1 MNNTQRYRDNDMNR
15 SISTRNLLIKQFP
28 LVSNKNKSSNNF
40 TSSDSFYSSLGG
52 LVQIERQQPKN
63 NQTKLTLSNSMKCF
77 YQQANAT
84 VPVKRQHFIL
94 NFVPKR
100 KLNFPKPNAQLKPLN
115 PPSNLIDI
123 NKTLFSYRKGNNDK
137 DYLFFRTNLILKY
150 AKNSECLTKLKDE
163 LNTVSLDSKD
173 LITEKMKKIM
183 HSYERKVHLIF
194 DSIKPEHPIDYT
206 TWKENVTVSYEL
218 LYSLIT
224 LMDRL
229 ITDIKSL
236 EDKNTKMKNKIF
248 EQDTKLTFYS
258 TTCEDLNKIL
268 KKNQKVIE
276 KNKKIK
282 KNNDVDPSK
291 LQLMQSNN
299 ENFIEMY
306 RLEEEIRDLT
316 SLLDKNK
323 EFFVKYKTTNEMLD
337 NKKKEIENM
346 KIAYTAEIKD
356 QCVKNAVNINEI
368 QNLNIRIKELEKEIE
383 KSQENLDAWRR
394 QSIDDKTI
402 IKKYQVITEQKNEN
416 LAMMDDE
423 INMLLYTLALEKKE
437 HQNTK
442 NSLEAL
448 ENRIIREKE
457 MEMNS
462 VVNKQQISID
472 IKDEKNK
479 IKNDKNK

>member
-1 MNNTQRYRDNDMNR
+1 
-15 SISTRNLLIKQFP
+15 
-28 LVSNKNKSSNNF
+28 
-40 TSSDSFYSSLGG
+40 
-52 LVQIERQQPKN
+52 
-63 NQTKLTLSNSMKCF
+63 
-77 YQQANAT
+77 
-84 VPVKRQHFIL
+84 
-94 NFVPKR
+94 
-100 KLNFPKPNAQLKPLN
+100 
-115 PPSNLIDI
+115 
-123 NKTLFSYRKGNNDK
+123 
-137 DYLFFRTNLILKY
+137 
-150 AKNSECLTKLKDE
+150 
-163 LNTVSLDSKD
+163 
-173 LITEKMKKIM
+173 
-183 HSYERKVHLIF
+183 
-194 DSIKPEHPIDYT
+194 
-206 TWKENVTVSYEL
+206 
-218 LYSLIT
+218 
-224 LMDRL
+224 
-229 ITDIKSL
+229 
-236 EDKNTKMKNKIF
+236 
-248 EQDTKLTFYS
+248 
-258 TTCEDLNKIL
+258 
-268 KKNQKVIE
+268 
-276 KNKKIK
+276 
-282 KNNDVDPSK
+282 
-291 LQLMQSNN
+291 MQSNN

-306 RLEEEIRDLT
+306 RLEEEKRDLT